1 METQQ
6 QQSQTEIIAFCS
18 GKGGTG
24 KSLLC
29 SCLGYALIRGG
40 QRVLLIDGDPA
51 TDGLSLFLLG
61 PQGTQQVGSFVDLNT
76 FVGAIESFK
85 ATGQAAFEARGI
97 HRRGEGDHGVTYQA
111 LISGRGLYGDKAFMG
126 QVVPDLDQPT
136 FRASIQDL
144 FTRLRSSG
152 QYDYILV
159 DTRGGF
165 AFESADICALA
176 NSFIVVTEPDVT
188 SFYQDRNLVASIAA
202 AATQLESPSLLRAII
217 VNKAVDV
224 LPHPG
229 SSYLDTLEVSFR
241 NELVR
246 EFGVKYKETYPVPVA
261 IEVLMAYKVQKIPYL
276 SNPDSAF
283 CYATLAA
290 FSDILQIVTSRW
302 SVEQVDLWNVLVSEI
317 AGAVA
322 TRQQQEEKVIAQQA
336 EEQAANQRLRERV
349 KEYEGRLEASERESQ
364 AAFEGLKI
372 RYEEKIAILE
382 RDREQQTRLYE
393 REFERGQTIIAS
405 ASQQRP
411 PSRSEVSEVSFGF
424 PVSPSSAQPDV
435 RRSRKPFL
443 WWGAGVICV
452 VAIGLIMLFW
462 KGSPSNVVSHI
473 PESVPAKNGATAREA
488 ATAPVQSSSP
498 AIGGNVSES
507 ATFPVSG
514 GYGVLLARGRNLTP
528 ENIGDTNAA
537 YEVQRAIKFGVQRT
551 AIYQRSGSTF
561 AYNVVALFDTDQEAE
576 SNLQNIRQLDG
587 GRWSGAS
594 AVNMTQW
601 CPVTT
606 PPDSIIVT
614 GVAVPVLS
622 CIKLGSLTKRKSM

>member
-1 METQQ
+1 MDIQQ

-61 PQGTQQVGSFVDLNT
+61 PQGTQQVGTFVDLNT
-76 FVGAIESFK
+76 FVGAIESFE
-85 ATGQAAFEARGI
+85 ATGEAAFEARGI
-97 HRRGEGDHGVTYQA
+97 HRRAEGDHGVTYQA

-144 FTRLRSSG
+144 FTRLRNSG

-302 SVEQVDLWNVLVSEI
+302 STDQAERWNVIVEEI
-317 AGAVA
+317 ASAVA
-322 TRQQQEEKVIAQQA
+322 TRQQREEKVIAQQA

-349 KEYEGRLEASERESQ
+349 KEYEGRLETSERDSQ
-364 AAFEGLKI
+364 AALEGLKS
-372 RYEEKIAILE
+372 RYEEKIAFLE

-393 REFERGQTIIAS
+393 REFERGQTMIADVS
-405 ASQQRP
+405 RQKL
-411 PSRSEVSEVSFGF
+411 PSRSAESESIFDS
-424 PVSPSSAQPDV
+424 PVSSPSTKLDV
-435 RRSRKPFL
+435 LPSRKPFF

-452 VAIGLIMLFW
+452 ITIGVSLFW
-462 KGSPSNVVSHI
+462 TGNLAKVVSPI
-473 PESVPAKNGATAREA
+473 PVSVPAKRGATAPEA
-488 ATAPVQSSSP
+488 ATAPVESSNS
-498 AIGGNVSES
+498 ALGWDARES
-507 ATFPVSG
+507 GTTSVSG
-514 GYGVLLARGRNLTP
+514 RFGVLLARGRNLTA
-528 ENIGDTNAA
+528 ENVGDTSAA
-537 YEVQRAIKFGVQRT
+537 YEVQRAIRFRVQRT
-551 AIYQRSGSTF
+551 AIYRRSGSTF
-561 AYNVVALFDTDQEAE
+561 PYNVVALFDTSEEAE
-576 SNLQNIRQLDG
+576 SSLLNIRELDG
-587 GRWSGAS
+587 GRWSGTS
-594 AVNMTQW
+594 AVDMTQW

-606 PPDSIIVT
+606 SPDSIIVT

-622 CIKLGSLTKRKSM
+622 CIKLESTTKHKSM